1 MRKRL
6 SHLRSALRLP
16 GRQTATRALVAAVLA
31 AAVVA
36 QAVAALRP
44 HVPLLLAATA
54 ASLAVE
60 GVLHRWQRGMVS
72 LFAKTHA
79 DITVRHVLRDLLLV
93 LGLLRLTPEDEETAY
108 TALVAGLLACYALHC
123 AIQAASVLVRRTRT
137 LPVVTR
143 NIDASALRLT
153 PAPPALLRRP
163 GPRLL
168 VHGLPA
174 TTGLLVTAATGEP
187 RCAGFGIAMS
197 LGLALM
203 GLYDLLVRLLPSRRP
218 AGEQEVLDWFDAWL
232 AEYRPTVGLYFSGGV
247 SSAYQANMWLEPLAE
262 LDGKPVIIL
271 RERFMMQKIAATDV
285 PIVCLPKVSTLL
297 RLEQSTLQVL
307 IHPSNSGKTSQV
319 LRIPT
324 IKHTF
329 VNHGESDKLSSCNP
343 YAKAYD
349 EVWVAGPAARERYA
363 AAQVG
368 VEDKDVVEIGR
379 PQLEVVRPYEGPPAG
394 TYTTV
399 LYAPTWEGWDGN
411 PGNTSVIE
419 AGENIVRALLADPGV
434 RLLYKPHP
442 LTGSVDARAGAADL
456 RIRELVRAANRERAG
471 ERPADDGE
479 LSRITRELDRLTT
492 ASFRVAADSVE
503 RMLLQSTPEPGRAE
517 AVARATAAWER
528 AYWASL
534 PEWEHQVVTDARP
547 ALYACFNR
555 ADLLIS
561 DVSSVVS
568 DFLASGKP
576 YAVANTSGLSE
587 AAFRAAF
594 PTAGAATVLTPDA
607 VGVRA
612 LLDAVRHPEL
622 DELAGARAELKRRL
636 LGPDEPSSQERFD
649 RAVQALGAVARARRL
664 PGQRRE
670 EETGS
675 ASGTLTLSG

>member
-1 MRKRL
+1 M
-6 SHLRSALRLP
+6 P

-36 QAVAALRP
+36 QALAALRP

-54 ASLAVE
+54 ASLAAE

-72 LFAKTHA
+72 LFAKSHA

-93 LGLLRLTPEDEETAY
+93 VGLLRLTPEDEETAY
-108 TALVAGLLACYALHC
+108 TVLVAGLLAFYALHC

-174 TTGLLVTAATGEP
+174 TAGLLVTAATGEP
-187 RCAGFGIAMS
+187 RCAAFGIAVS
-197 LGLALM
+197 LGLALV
-203 GLYDLLVRLLPSRRP
+203 GLADLLVRLLPSRRP

-232 AEYRPTVGLYFSGGV
+232 AAYRPTVGLYFSGGA
-247 SSAYQANMWLEPLAE
+247 SSAYQANMWLEPLAK
-262 LDGKPVIIL
+262 LGGRPVIVL

-297 RLEQSTLQVL
+297 RLEQSSLQVL

-379 PQLEVVRPYEGPPAG
+379 PQLDAVRPYEGPPTGA
-394 TYTTV
+394 YTTV

-456 RIRELVRAANRERAG
+456 RIRELVRAANRERTG
-471 ERPADDGE
+471 ERPVDDGE
-479 LSRITRELDRLTT
+479 LSRRTAELDRLTIT
-492 ASFRVAADSVE
+492 SFRAAADSVE
-503 RMLLQSTPEPGRAE
+503 RMLLQSTPEPGRAR

-576 YAVANTSGLSE
+576 YAVANTSGLGE

-607 VGVRA
+607 AGVPA
-612 LLDAVRHPEL
+612 LLDAARHPER
-622 DELAGARAELKRRL
+622 DELVGARAALKRRL
-636 LGPDEPSSQERFD
+636 LGPDEPASQERFD
-649 RAVQALGAVARARRL
+649 MAVQALCAVARRRTV

-670 EETGS
+670 EETVC
-675 ASGTLTLSG
+675 ASGTLTLPG

>member
-1 MRKRL
+1 M
-6 SHLRSALRLP
+6 RLP

-36 QAVAALRP
+36 QATAALRP

-72 LFAKTHA
+72 LFAKSQA

-108 TALVAGLLACYALHC
+108 TVLVAGLLAFYALHC
-123 AIQAASVLVRRTRT
+123 AIQAVSVLVRRTRT

-168 VHGLPA
+168 VYGLPA
-174 TTGLLVTAATGEP
+174 TAGLLVTAATGEP
-187 RCAGFGIAMS
+187 RWAALGIALS

-203 GLYDLLVRLLPSRRP
+203 GLADLVVRLLPSRRP

-232 AEYRPTVGLYFSGGV
+232 AAYRPTVGLYFSGGV
-247 SSAYQANMWLEPLAE
+247 SSAYQANMWLEPLAK

-379 PQLEVVRPYEGPPAG
+379 PQLDAVRPYEGPPAG
-394 TYTTV
+394 PYTTV

-442 LTGSVDARAGAADL
+442 LTGSVDPRAGEADL
-456 RIRELVRAANRERAG
+456 RIRELVRAANRERTG

-479 LSRITRELDRLTT
+479 LARRTRELDRLTT
-492 ASFRVAADSVE
+492 ASFRAAADSAE

-534 PEWEHQVVTDARP
+534 PEWEHQVVTDVRP

-576 YAVANTSGLSE
+576 YAVANTSELDE

-594 PTAGAATVLTPDA
+594 PTAGAATVLTSDA
-607 VGVRA
+607 AGTAA
-612 LLDAVRHPEL
+612 LLDAVRHPER
-622 DELAGARAELKRRL
+622 DELVDARAELKRRL
-636 LGPDEPSSQERFD
+636 LGPDEPTSQERFD
-649 RAVQALGAVARARRL
+649 MAVQALCAAARERRL
-664 PGQRRE
+664 PGQRRDE
-670 EETGS
+670 GTVC
-675 ASGTLTLSG
+675 ASGTLTLPG

>member
-1 MRKRL
+1 MRKPLPR
-6 SHLRSALRLP
+6 LRSALRLP
-16 GRQTATRALVAAVLA
+16 GRQTATRVLVAVVLA

-44 HVPLLLAATA
+44 HIPLLLAATA

-72 LFAKTHA
+72 LFAKSHA
-79 DITVRHVLRDLLLV
+79 DITVRYVLRDLLLV

-108 TALVAGLLACYALHC
+108 TVLVAGLLAFYALHC
-123 AIQAASVLVRRTRT
+123 AIQTASVLVRRTRT

-174 TTGLLVTAATGEP
+174 TAGLLVTAATGEP
-187 RCAGFGIAMS
+187 RCAAFGIAMS

-232 AEYRPTVGLYFSGGV
+232 AEYRPTVGLYFSGGA
-247 SSAYQANMWLEPLAE
+247 SSAYQANMWLDPLAK
-262 LDGKPVIIL
+262 LDGRPVIIL

-363 AAQVG
+363 AAEVG

-379 PQLEVVRPYEGPPAG
+379 PQLDAVRPYEGPPAG

-456 RIRELVRAANRERAG
+456 RIRELVRAANRERTG

-479 LSRITRELDRLTT
+479 LSRRTRELDRLTI
-492 ASFRVAADSVE
+492 ASFRAAADSVE
-503 RMLLQSTPEPGRAE
+503 RMLLQSTPEPGRAA
-517 AVARATAAWER
+517 AVTRATAAWER

-547 ALYACFNR
+547 ALYACFNQ

-607 VGVRA
+607 AGVRE
-612 LLDAVRHPEL
+612 LLNAVRQPGP
-622 DELAGARAELKRRL
+622 DELTEARAELKRRL
-636 LGPDEPSSQERFD
+636 LGADEPSSQARFD
-649 RAVQALGAVARARRL
+649 MAVQALCVVARNRRV
-664 PGQRRE
+664 PGQRRD

-675 ASGTLTLSG
+675 VSGTLILPG

>member
-1 MRKRL
+1 MSR
-6 SHLRSALRLP
+6 LRSAARLP
-16 GRQTATRALVAAVLA
+16 GRQTTTRVLVAAVLA

-54 ASLAVE
+54 ASWAVE

-72 LFAKTHA
+72 LFAKSHA

-108 TALVAGLLACYALHC
+108 TALVAGLLAFYALHC
-123 AIQAASVLVRRTRT
+123 AVQAASVLVRRTRT
-137 LPVVTR
+137 LPVATR

-174 TTGLLVTAATGEP
+174 TAGLLVTAATGEP
-187 RCAGFGIAMS
+187 RCAALGIAMS
-197 LGLALM
+197 LGLALT

-218 AGEQEVLDWFDAWL
+218 AGEQEVLEWFDAWL

-247 SSAYQANMWLEPLAE
+247 SSAYQANMWLEPLAKAG
-262 LDGKPVIIL
+262 GKPLIVL

-363 AAQVG
+363 AAEVG

-379 PQLEVVRPYEGPPAG
+379 PQLDAVRAYAGPPTG
-394 TYTTV
+394 PVTV

-442 LTGSVDARAGAADL
+442 LTGSVDARAGAADR
-456 RIRELVRAANRERAG
+456 RIRELIRAANRERAG
-471 ERPADDGE
+471 QRPADDGE
-479 LSRITRELDRLTT
+479 LARRTRELDRLTV
-492 ASFRVAADSVE
+492 ADFRAAADSVE

-517 AVARATAAWER
+517 AVTRATEAWER
-528 AYWASL
+528 AYWDSL
-534 PEWEHQVVTDARP
+534 PASEHQVVTDARP
-547 ALYACFNR
+547 TLYACFNR

-576 YAVANTSGLSE
+576 YAVANTSGLGE
-587 AAFRAAF
+587 EEFRAAF

-607 VGVRA
+607 VGVPA
-612 LLDAVRHPEL
+612 LLDAVRHPER
-622 DELAGARAELKRRL
+622 DELRSARAELKRRL
-636 LGPDEPSSQERFD
+636 LGPDEPSAQERFD
-649 RAVQALGAVARARRL
+649 MAVQALAAAARRRGL

-670 EETGS
+670 QETVS
-675 ASGTLTLSG
+675 ASGRLTLPG